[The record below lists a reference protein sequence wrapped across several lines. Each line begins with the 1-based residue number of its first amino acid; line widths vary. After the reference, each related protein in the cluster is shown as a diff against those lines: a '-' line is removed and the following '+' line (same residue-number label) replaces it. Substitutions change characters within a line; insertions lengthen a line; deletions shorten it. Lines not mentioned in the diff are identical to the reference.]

1 MLGGDQDTP
10 LPLDRLVAWELEVV
24 GSHAMAAHTFSE
36 LLAMIKAGRIDPGR
50 LIHRTV
56 DLEEGARVL
65 ERLDTFEEIGFTIIN
80 RFD

>member
-1 MLGGDQDTP
+1 MQ
-10 LPLDRLVAWELEVV
+10 A
-24 GSHAMAAHTFSE
+24 SA
-36 LLAMIKAGRIDPGR
+36 
-50 LIHRTV
+50 